1 MIVQELLESG
11 RLVWRLVQDNR
22 VPSWVRFGIPLAVV
36 LYLISPVDFIP
47 DFIPGLGQLDDLG
60 FLLLGMNM
68 VVRFAPQTIV
78 DEHRSALGQH
88 SSGSTT
94 GGSSQQTWQAPP
106 TEQGRTDQSTRRMN
120 TDGTVD
126 GEYRVVDQDNQYH

>member
-68 VVRFAPQTIV
+68 VVRFAPKGIV
-78 DEHRSALGQH
+78 DEHRNALGYN
-88 SSGSTT
+88 SGGSPAS
-94 GGSSQQTWQAPP
+94 SSQQSWQPP
-106 TEQGRTDQSTRRMN
+106 SSETGRTDQSTRRMD